1 MRHARPKDLDRIAPL
16 LADLRKLSGLKE
28 RTLGSF
34 YCGSKGFL
42 HFHED
47 AGALFADLKSGD
59 DFARF
64 PASTQRDQ
72 KALLKLVRAALAAP
86 RK

>member
-1 MRHARPKDLDRIAPL
+1 MRHARPQDLEPIAPL
-16 LADLRKLSGLKE
+16 LADLRKLPELKE
-28 RTLGSF
+28 KTFGIF
-34 YCGSKGFL
+34 YRGSKAFL

-47 AGALFADLKSGD
+47 AGDLFADLRSGG
-59 DFARF
+59 DFTRF

-72 KALLKLVRAALAAP
+72 NALLKLVRAALAAQ